1 MPRPLLPLSL
11 LFLVFAGPLPAET
24 LGIPAPAP
32 AAETGDTATPPAPPA
47 KGIRITL
54 PGRGMTME
62 QVEAK
67 FGPPR
72 ERLPSVGD
80 PPITRWVY
88 DDFTVYFEYEYVID
102 AVPNAAGIPRPSV
115 PNAEPAPAP
124 APAPGD

>member
-11 LFLVFAGPLPAET
+11 LFLVLAGPLPADT
-24 LGIPAPAP
+24 LSIPAP
-32 AAETGDTATPPAPPA
+32 AAEAADAASPAAAPAPV
-47 KGIRITL
+47 RITL

-72 ERLPSVGD
+72 ERLPSVGE

-102 AVPNAAGIPRPSV
+102 AVPNAAGIPRPGV
-115 PNAEPAPAP
+115 PDAEPAPAP

>member
-1 MPRPLLPLSL
+1 MHRRPMLLSL
-11 LFLVFAGPLPAET
+11 LLALSAPLPADT
-24 LGIPAPAP
+24 LTIPAPGQAADGAP
-32 AAETGDTATPPAPPA
+32 ADATAAQPAAPA
-47 KGIRITL
+47 QGFRITL

-72 ERLPSVGD
+72 ERLPSVGE

-102 AVPNAAGIPRPSV
+102 AVPNAAGIPRPAV
-115 PNAEPAPAP
+115 PDAEAATAPTVR
-124 APAPGD
+124 